1 MKKVILS
8 VFAITVMINAI
19 NAQSG
24 FAFGVKG
31 GANYSNQYDSKTS
44 DFTATSKF
52 GFAGGAFFSIPLGQY
67 LGVQPEILFSQ
78 KGFKAT
84 GKIIGSSY
92 DLTRTTNYIDVPL
105 LLTIKPVEYVSIV
118 VGPQYSYLMKQKDVF
133 SNNLFTSEQTQAF
146 TNENLRKN
154 VLGFIGGVDI
164 NVKTLVIGLRAGWD
178 IQNNNGD
185 GTTTTPRYKNAWTQ
199 ATVGFRLY

>member
-1 MKKVILS
+1 V
-8 VFAITVMINAI
+8 VVMTFLFNTM

-24 FAFGVKG
+24 FVFGVKG
-31 GANYSNQYDSKTS
+31 GANYSNQYDSKTT
-44 DFTATSKF
+44 DFSATARF
-52 GFAGGAFFSIPLGQY
+52 GVAAGAFLGIPLGKY
-67 LGVQPEILFSQ
+67 LGVQPEVLFSQ

-84 GKIIGSSY
+84 GKVLGTSY
-92 DLTRTTNYIDVPL
+92 DLTRTTNFIDVPL
-105 LLTIKPVEYVSIV
+105 LLTIKPMEYLSIV
-118 VGPQYSYLMKQKDVF
+118 VGPQYSYLIKQKDVF
-133 SNNLFTSEQTQAF
+133 SNNLFTTEQTQAF

-164 NVKTLVIGLRAGWD
+164 NVKNVVVGLRAGWD
-178 IQNNNGD
+178 VQNNNGD